1 MPETM
6 NAQFSDEEGNIYH
19 LENETSDVLDP
30 SGKPLSDGGDLSE
43 ASVKFTADETRKLP
57 QSGGRF
63 KAFCGSVLKF
73 LSDLKT
79 VAFSGSY
86 NDLSDHPDIPSGAAA
101 DYGVANN
108 DTTNRADMLVTAQVA
123 YQHGREIDQLNS
135 EFQAWFGVTEDGQ
148 RGWKEQGA
156 DTVHPFRSGIIFRNK
171 PLYWSSYPNGYDT
184 NIRRYNISEECP
196 YYKKLTIDNLVV
208 RALGT
213 DRAYSIGYD
222 PNSGYITVDQGFLW
236 GNNGTC
242 DIAIVYPLDNG

>member
-1 MPETM
+1 MARQVLPV
-6 NAQFSDEEGNIYH
+6 NFQD
-19 LENETSDVLDP
+19 DVLNA
-30 SGKPLSDGGDLSE
+30 SMNGKRRYMLLQQDD
-43 ASVKFTADETRKLP
+43 
-57 QSGGRF
+57 
-63 KAFCGSVLKF
+63 
-73 LSDLKT
+73 
-79 VAFSGSY
+79 GSY
-86 NDLSDHPDIPSGAAA
+86 ILNDVTNYDTEGSTFGAAQINA
-101 DYGVANN
+101 TNQAVNQSVDKDDVLNTSEEVEANV
-108 DTTNRADMLVTAQVA
+108 DEKKVTGALVTK
-123 YQHGREIDQLNS
+123 QLIS

>member
-1 MPETM
+1 M
-6 NAQFSDEEGNIYH
+6 EGTGCRY
-19 LENETSDVLDP
+19 SP
-30 SGKPLSDGGDLSE
+30 
-43 ASVKFTADETRKLP
+43 
-57 QSGGRF
+57 
-63 KAFCGSVLKF
+63 
-73 LSDLKT
+73 
-79 VAFSGSY
+79 
-86 NDLSDHPDIPSGAAA
+86 
-101 DYGVANN
+101 
-108 DTTNRADMLVTAQVA
+108 
-123 YQHGREIDQLNS
+123 
-135 EFQAWFGVTEDGQ
+135 
-148 RGWKEQGA
+148 
-156 DTVHPFRSGIIFRNK
+156 PFRSGIIFRNK